1 MKTQIL
7 MTNKILIE
15 PNSETERYAIMK
27 LLEELKYE
35 QLTNVIEIG
44 TQNLFEEN
52 QNG

>member
-27 LLEELKYE
+27 LLEEFKYE
-35 QLTNVIEIG
+35 QLINMIEIG
-44 TQNLFEEN
+44 TQNLFEEI

>member
-1 MKTQIL
+1 METQIL
-7 MTNKILIE
+7 LTNKIFIE

-27 LLEELKYE
+27 LLEKFRYE
-35 QLTNVIEIG
+35 QLINVIEIG